1 MKSFLDEDSELAQEE
16 LDNNDSRRLRSRLID
31 DTRISKPSKAGEE
44 DLQPFRTEFVKTADE
59 MSSYLDAKK
68 TDPV

>member
-44 DLQPFRTEFVKTADE
+44 DL
-59 MSSYLDAKK
+59 
-68 TDPV
+68 